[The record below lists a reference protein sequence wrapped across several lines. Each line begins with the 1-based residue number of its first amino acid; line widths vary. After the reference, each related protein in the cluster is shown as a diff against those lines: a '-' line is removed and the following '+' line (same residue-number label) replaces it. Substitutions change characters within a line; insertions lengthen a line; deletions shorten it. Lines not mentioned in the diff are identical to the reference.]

1 MALAARGLGAR
12 IDIPT
17 AALAHAWCFGEDQGR
32 YVVATADPGRVLA
45 AAAAAGVAACTVG
58 AVTADANLTLAAD
71 DLISVEALRHR
82 HEAWLPQYMAAGTR
96 SGRSEGHPSELPSLM
111 RNS

>member
-71 DLISVEALRHR
+71 DLVSVEALRHR
-82 HEAWLPQYMAAGTR
+82 
-96 SGRSEGHPSELPSLM
+96 RSEEHTSELQSPM
-111 RNS
+111 RISYAAVCLKKKT

>member
-58 AVTADANLTLAAD
+58 AVTADANLKLAAD
-71 DLISVEALRHR
+71 DLISVG
-82 HEAWLPQYMAAGTR
+82 AAPT
-96 SGRSEGHPSELPSLM
+96 SGGEGKKVSVRLDHGGREII
-111 RNS
+111 